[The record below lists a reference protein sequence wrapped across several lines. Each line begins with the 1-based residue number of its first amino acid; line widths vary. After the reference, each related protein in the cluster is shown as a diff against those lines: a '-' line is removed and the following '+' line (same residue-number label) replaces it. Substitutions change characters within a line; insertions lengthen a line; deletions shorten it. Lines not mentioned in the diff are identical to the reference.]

1 VIRLSELPCRDAFR
15 DIGHTPD
22 DGRSSP
28 LSELQGPFMLCNA
41 VLSIE
46 LIAIP
51 VMGDLIVAAGYFGW
65 FHR

>member
-1 VIRLSELPCRDAFR
+1 
-15 DIGHTPD
+15 
-22 DGRSSP
+22 
-28 LSELQGPFMLCNA
+28 MLCNA

>member
-1 VIRLSELPCRDAFR
+1 LKTLRKQHLDNAPAAPAANIDCIRSVL
-15 DIGHTPD
+15 G
-22 DGRSSP
+22 
-28 LSELQGPFMLCNA
+28 ELQGSFMLCNA